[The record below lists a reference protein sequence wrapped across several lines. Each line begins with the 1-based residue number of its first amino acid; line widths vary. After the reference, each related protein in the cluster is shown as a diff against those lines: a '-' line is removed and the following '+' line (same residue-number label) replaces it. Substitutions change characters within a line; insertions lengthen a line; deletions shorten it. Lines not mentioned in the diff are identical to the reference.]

1 MSDGAWQI
9 GGDMGNELPNYAA
22 AGGAFRREF
31 VEDTRLQARDALA
44 AIVAAYDAALADPQ
58 AKMPT
63 TLHAAIEN
71 ARRVL

>member
-1 MSDGAWQI
+1 MDNIKPIPSYASM
-9 GGDMGNELPNYAA
+9 GGK
-22 AGGAFRREF
+22 FRREF
-31 VEDTRLQARDALA
+31 VEDTRLEARDALEA
-44 AIVAAYDAALADPQ
+44 VVVAYDAALADPQ

>member
-1 MSDGAWQI
+1 MS
-9 GGDMGNELPNYAA
+9 LPAYTA
-22 AGGAFRREF
+22 AGGKFRREF
-31 VEDTRLQARDALA
+31 VGDTRLEARDALA
-44 AIVAAYDAALADPQ
+44 AVVVAYDAALADPQ